1 MDLLIRTSGETRLSD
16 FMLWGISGHAVLC
29 FQEVLWPDFSFT
41 DMCYAVWTYQRSAEH
56 SRGGRARY
64 EAARADAEAERRDRR
79 SVEAERAARANG
91 GGTIGERRATATTA
105 RRRAVPKGSVGS
117 AGAGKTSASE
127 SIGTSVAEVSVA
139 RSVSSSES
147 GGGADRFV
155 AERNRAFVRETL
167 ETAATVA
174 VTT

>member
-56 SRGGRARY
+56 SLGGRARY
-64 EAARADAEAERRDRR
+64 EAARADAEAERRERR
-79 SVEAERAARANG
+79 TVEAERAARANG
-91 GGTIGERRATATTA
+91 ETIVERTTVGAKRRAAA
-105 RRRAVPKGSVGS
+105 GKGSVGS
-117 AGAGKTSASE
+117 AGASASE

-139 RSVSSSES
+139 RSVSSSEP

-167 ETAATVA
+167 ETAASVA